1 MANRKKSNVL
11 DDRNAAVGTANDG
24 GAQSEAPPTG
34 FYLDDQ
40 GRVCYGQECLL
51 IRETPDG
58 LEFELDP
65 ATCSPETRDKLLAA
79 ALRGSNLKLRRHRGE

>member
-11 DDRNAAVGTANDG
+11 DDRNAVGPANDG
-24 GAQSEAPPTG
+24 GSKSGEAPPTG
-34 FYLDDQ
+34 FYLDEQ
-40 GRVCYGQECLL
+40 GRLCFGQECLL

-65 ATCSPETRDKLLAA
+65 ATCSPETRDKLVAA
-79 ALRGSNLKLRRHRGE
+79 ALRGSSLKLHRRRDS